1 MDKEHAQRIIEW
13 RESIARMPDNQFFEL
28 MRMYVGEVKT
38 PFNKQKLVEE
48 LSVFLRKIENKEKI
62 AKLLSES
69 DMKVIA
75 AIKFIGNASLK
86 KLTTFFEGT
95 FTYSKLYERIIN
107 LEERLIIYKHESE
120 GRELL
125 HVNPHLDVVFD
136 KIITKSLLVKCA
148 EVTNVNTS
156 QFFSLTPGVLAAF
169 ASYVNTRPSLC
180 KADGTFKKKVSEEL
194 DEIFSGNL
202 DALQLIKNAFENLS
216 VIAEDENG
224 KSFIDRQRFSAFA
237 KLPETIQYAYIT
249 VASQGRFSRSSLMQ
263 QSKLLIETILNIPNE
278 GYTKE
283 NLLRSA
289 YLKTERKKDNT
300 GEAAFG
306 TKSRFAA
313 LMQKAAAA
321 NSAKE
326 SEQTRIITS
335 SEQNNDDSVFST
347 LGRLIE
353 SAQTLGL
360 IRIKGIEKDGTDVLE
375 ASSMLEQGLSQN
387 SYQDDGRKVLNI
399 DAAYNV
405 MMFPGLSLEQLIPLS
420 FILEIRKFDTAVS
433 FEITKKSVMHSFD
446 LGMKKEYI
454 EEILKKR
461 CVHDIP
467 QNLLVSLDDW
477 EKNYSSATV
486 YKGYIL
492 KVSSENTALSEK
504 NPNLAKHIVEILAP
518 GIYLLDVDSDDEARE
533 ILESNGT
540 DFVGKIKT
548 AETKAAV
555 VSFPT
560 PDIFVPQNSGGIFTE
575 GEENGSEIIT
585 SDEERKAHFDYL
597 RGLLREMRDTEKIT
611 QEEYECLLFRVNRKI
626 VIDESQLKKE
636 SVKFA
641 KLEASGMDFPGKVHL
656 IEQAVTDK
664 SSIEITFMSSES
676 EDGIVAVGL
685 PVATEKSDDDVTV
698 TMKLDG
704 TSVMKTY
711 SISQASKV
719 RRIYGSAFV

>member
-107 LEERLIIYKHESE
+107 LEERLIIYKRESE
-120 GRELL
+120 GREIL

-180 KADGTFKKKVSEEL
+180 KADGTFKKKVAEEL

-283 NLLRSA
+283 NLLRRHISRPKGKRTTQERQHSA
-289 YLKTERKKDNT
+289 
-300 GEAAFG
+300 
-306 TKSRFAA
+306 
-313 LMQKAAAA
+313 QKAGSRHSCRKQRRQIQQR
-321 NSAKE
+321 N
-326 SEQTRIITS
+326 
-335 SEQNNDDSVFST
+335 
-347 LGRLIE
+347 
-353 SAQTLGL
+353 
-360 IRIKGIEKDGTDVLE
+360 
-375 ASSMLEQGLSQN
+375 LS
-387 SYQDDGRKVLNI
+387 K
-399 DAAYNV
+399 
-405 MMFPGLSLEQLIPLS
+405 
-420 FILEIRKFDTAVS
+420 
-433 FEITKKSVMHSFD
+433 
-446 LGMKKEYI
+446 
-454 EEILKKR
+454 
-461 CVHDIP
+461 
-467 QNLLVSLDDW
+467 
-477 EKNYSSATV
+477 
-486 YKGYIL
+486 
-492 KVSSENTALSEK
+492 
-504 NPNLAKHIVEILAP
+504 
-518 GIYLLDVDSDDEARE
+518 
-533 ILESNGT
+533 
-540 DFVGKIKT
+540 
-548 AETKAAV
+548 
-555 VSFPT
+555 
-560 PDIFVPQNSGGIFTE
+560 
-575 GEENGSEIIT
+575 
-585 SDEERKAHFDYL
+585 
-597 RGLLREMRDTEKIT
+597 
-611 QEEYECLLFRVNRKI
+611 QE
-626 VIDESQLKKE
+626 
-636 SVKFA
+636 
-641 KLEASGMDFPGKVHL
+641 
-656 IEQAVTDK
+656 
-664 SSIEITFMSSES
+664 
-676 EDGIVAVGL
+676 
-685 PVATEKSDDDVTV
+685 
-698 TMKLDG
+698 
-704 TSVMKTY
+704 
-711 SISQASKV
+711 
-719 RRIYGSAFV
+719 